1 MILSESIGGKME
13 LLKQRGMFLERILGA
28 THQYYRLKRYASVYK
43 VPVAQPALSPSNVK
57 RAHYFCDYV
66 GCYRGYYL
74 EFEAKETLRPEF
86 HWRQLRK
93 SQQYKLHQIQLHQ
106 GLSFVVIYF
115 GHYDQFWLFFYED
128 LFNFVNLNSQVI
140 SYQNCQKLGTQIR
153 FNNSILD
160 YLPIL
165 RKKIASRGDT
175 IFSQFND

>member
-13 LLKQRGMFLERILGA
+13 LLNQKGMFLEKILGV

-43 VPVAQPALSPSNVK
+43 VPVAHASPSQGKLK

-66 GCYRGYYL
+66 GCYRGYYF

-86 HWRQLRK
+86 HWSQLRK
-93 SQQYKLHQIQLHQ
+93 SQRYKLHQIQLHQ
-106 GLSFVVIYF
+106 GLSFIVIYF
-115 GHYDQFWLFFYED
+115 GHYNQFWLFFYED
-128 LFNFVNLNSQVI
+128 LYNFVNLNSQVI

-153 FNNSILD
+153 FNNLMLD

-165 RKKIASRGDT
+165 RKKIASQGDM
-175 IFSQFND
+175 IFSKFDD